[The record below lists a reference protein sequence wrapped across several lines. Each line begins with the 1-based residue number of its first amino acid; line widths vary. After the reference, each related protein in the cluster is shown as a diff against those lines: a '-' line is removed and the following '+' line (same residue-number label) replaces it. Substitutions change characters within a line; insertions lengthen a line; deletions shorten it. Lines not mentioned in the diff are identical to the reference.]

1 MTALVAASGPNGSG
15 SGAMRM
21 RDASRGGFVL
31 AFVVLM
37 LFSIAVASA
46 TGYMIVNSEFGMA
59 KHSSD
64 GAEALTV
71 ARAGLERF
79 IAEQIGVVDDTVV
92 YALGG
97 GIAEVTSRKLVA
109 RDSVTDFYYIRSEAT
124 VTDIFAPG
132 SPARRVVGAT
142 AIHRRRPLPHHAV
155 INVAANLVTVNDNDA
170 GSVARGNDH
179 NSSANCQGGGA
190 SAIPGVVARV
200 SVTERYASDIQ
211 GSPQWE
217 IWPGGWTAVRDSIQV
232 RWDVLSDPDF
242 PLEFDGTWPNFA
254 SLPADSFPIVRHYGP
269 LTTNVVGR
277 GVLIVVGMFDPGFSF
292 EWDGIVLARD
302 VDDIIEGT
310 LRGMLVVGLDS
321 PTTYSTFN
329 MRMNARYYS
338 CSVYAANE
346 SLSYLQLVEHTVHEV
361 N

>member
-1 MTALVAASGPNGSG
+1 MTARVAAGGPLGSG
-15 SGAMRM
+15 SGATRS

-31 AFVVLM
+31 AFVVLL

-92 YALGG
+92 YALGD
-97 GIAEVTSRKLVA
+97 GIAEVTSRKLLA

-124 VTDIFAPG
+124 VTDIFAPS

-155 INVAANLVTVNDNDA
+155 FTIAANQVNVNA
-170 GSVARGNDH
+170 NASGSVARGNDH
-179 NSSANCQGGGA
+179 NSSANCSGGGA

-200 SVTERYASDIQ
+200 SVTELNSTDIQ
-211 GSPQWE
+211 GTPQWE
-217 IWPGGWTAVRDSIQV
+217 IWPGGSAAVRDSIKV
-232 RWDVLSDPDF
+232 RWDILSDPDF
-242 PLEFDGTWPNFA
+242 PLEFDGTWPNFG
-254 SLPADSFPIVRHYGP
+254 SLPADSFPVVRHYGW
-269 LTTNVVGR
+269 LSTNIVGR
-277 GVLIVVGMFDPGFSF
+277 GVLIVVGTFDPTPSF
-292 EWDGIVLARD
+292 VWDGIVLAQHA
-302 VDDIIEGT
+302 DDYLEGT
-310 LRGMLVVGLDS
+310 IRGTVVAGLDGPNS
-321 PTTYSTFN
+321 YSTVN
-329 MRMNARYYS
+329 ANMNARYYS

-346 SLSYLQLVEHTVHEV
+346 SLSYLELVEHTVHEV